1 MRCYR
6 IGLYADVYEYEPGKG
21 MEDGFEPYHNVVM
34 KGRSVT
40 DNLVKITREDGV
52 MVCPYIK
59 HRRGRTFINEGDYI
73 IIEEDGSK
81 HACGKDKIFKRYQ
94 KVEE

>member
-34 KGRSVT
+34 KGWIVT

-52 MVCPYIK
+52 KI
-59 HRRGRTFINEGDYI
+59 GRA
-73 IIEEDGSK
+73 
-81 HACGKDKIFKRYQ
+81 H
-94 KVEE
+94 V